1 MNMLELHNR
10 LEYVSDNLFSEL
22 PFDDSK
28 IELYRVHFRSYW
40 FMLSVLESTAIYINM
55 DEL

>member
-1 MNMLELHNR
+1 MTNLERHNR
-10 LEYVSDNLFSEL
+10 LEYVSDNLFNEL

-40 FMLSVLESTAIYINM
+40 FMMSVLEATNTYINM